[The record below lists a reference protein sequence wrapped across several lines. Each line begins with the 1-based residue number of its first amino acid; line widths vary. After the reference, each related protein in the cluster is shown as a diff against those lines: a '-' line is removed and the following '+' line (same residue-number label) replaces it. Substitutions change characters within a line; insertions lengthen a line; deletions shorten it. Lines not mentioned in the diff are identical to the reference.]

1 MIEAVG
7 LTKRYGDKTAV
18 YNLSFQVRPGAV
30 TGFLGPNGSGKSTTM
45 RMILGL
51 DNPTSGH
58 VTIGGYPYR
67 RLPNAP
73 RQVGALLDAKA
84 VHGGRAA
91 RNHLLCLAQLS
102 GIPARRVDEVLGV
115 VGLQDVARK
124 RSKGFSL
131 GMGQRLGIAAAL
143 LGDPQVL
150 LFDEPVNG
158 LDPEGILWV
167 RNLMKA
173 LAAEGRTVFVSSH
186 LMSEMALTAD
196 HLIVIGRG
204 QLLADMSVTDFISAN
219 SADFARVRTPD
230 TEPQQREKLSA
241 ALTES
246 GGHVLPE
253 QDGAL
258 RVTGLPLPRISDI
271 AHDHDVRLWEL
282 SPHQASLEEAYM
294 RMTQGAVDYRSTID
308 QKEGLQQPLPPG
320 AQPPMPVPG
329 QGQPGWYAPPPPQQG
344 GQPFPM
350 PPQSAPGQAPA
361 GPYGTPGTPGAL
373 AASGTATPNPYA
385 QPAPQAPQGT
395 AQAAPQAQQAPA
407 QPAPQAAQGAGQP
420 APRPSA
426 QPAPQGAA
434 QPAPKASQAPQPP
447 AQPAPQPPASQ
458 PGAAPA
464 SAGPVQP
471 AAAPAAAPTSD
482 LTKPEDA
489 R

>member
-51 DNPTSGH
+51 DNPTAGS

-67 RLPNAP
+67 RLPNAA

-84 VHGGRAA
+84 VHGGRHA
-91 RNHLLCLAQLS
+91 RNHLLSLAQLS

-115 VGLQDVARK
+115 VGLQDVARR

-167 RNLMKA
+167 RNLMKT

-204 QLLADMSVTDFISAN
+204 QLLADMSVRDFISAN

-230 TEPQQREKLSA
+230 TEPQLREKLTSA
-241 ALTES
+241 LAEA

-271 AHDHDVRLWEL
+271 AHEAEVRLWEL

-294 RMTQGAVDYRSTID
+294 RMTQGAVDYRSTVD
-308 QKEGLQQPLPPG
+308 QKAGLMQPLPPG
-320 AQPPMPVPG
+320 AQPPIPMPIPG
-329 QGQPGWYAPPPPQQG
+329 QGQPGWYAPPPPQHG
-344 GQPFPM
+344 GQPFAM
-350 PPQSAPGQAPA
+350 QPPAPGQVPA
-361 GPYGTPGTPGAL
+361 GPYGGYGAPG
-373 AASGTATPNPYA
+373 TPNPYA
-385 QPAPQAPQGT
+385 APTAPPVT
-395 AQAAPQAQQAPA
+395 AP
-407 QPAPQAAQGAGQP
+407 
-420 APRPSA
+420 
-426 QPAPQGAA
+426 
-434 QPAPKASQAPQPP
+434 
-447 AQPAPQPPASQ
+447 
-458 PGAAPA
+458 
-464 SAGPVQP
+464 P
-471 AAAPAAAPTSD
+471 AAAPPVAPAAPAAPATPATPATPAAEATPAPATD
-482 LTKPEDA
+482 APTKPEDA

>member
-18 YNLSFQVRPGAV
+18 SNLSFQVRPGAV

-51 DNPTSGH
+51 DNPTSGQ

-124 RSKGFSL
+124 RSRGFSL

-186 LMSEMALTAD
+186 LMSEMAVTAD

-204 QLLADMSVTDFISAN
+204 QLLADMNIKEFISAN
-219 SADFARVRTPD
+219 SADFARVRTPA
-230 TEPQQREKLSA
+230 TEPQLREKLSS
-241 ALTES
+241 ALTGA
-246 GGHVLPE
+246 GGHVMPE

-271 AHDHDVRLWEL
+271 AHGTDVRLWEL

-308 QKEGLQQPLPPG
+308 EKAGLQQPLPPG
-320 AQPPMPVPG
+320 VQPPMPVPG
-329 QGQPGWYAPPPPQQG
+329 QGQTGWYAPPPPQQG
-344 GQPFPM
+344 AQPFPG
-350 PPQSAPGQAPA
+350 APGQPAA
-361 GPYGTPGTPGAL
+361 GPYGTPLTPAPGGAP
-373 AASGTATPNPYA
+373 AAGGTPNPYA
-385 QPAPQAPQGT
+385 QATP
-395 AQAAPQAQQAPA
+395 AAPQ
-407 QPAPQAAQGAGQP
+407 
-420 APRPSA
+420 SA
-426 QPAPQGAA
+426 
-434 QPAPKASQAPQPP
+434 APQP
-447 AQPAPQPPASQ
+447 S
-458 PGAAPA
+458 APA
-464 SAGPVQP
+464 S
-471 AAAPAAAPTSD
+471 D
-482 LTKPEDA
+482 LTEPEDA

>member
-51 DNPTSGH
+51 DEPTAGH
-58 VTIGGYPYR
+58 VTVGGYPFR
-67 RLPNAP
+67 KLPNAP

-84 VHGGRAA
+84 VHGGRSA
-91 RNHLLCLAQLS
+91 RQHLLCLAQLS

-115 VGLQDVARK
+115 VGLQNVARK

-167 RNLMKA
+167 RNLMKQ
-173 LAAEGRTVFVSSH
+173 LASEGRTVFVSSH

-196 HLIVIGRG
+196 QLIVIGRG
-204 QLLADMSVTDFISAN
+204 QLLADMSVKDFISYN

-230 TEPQQREKLSA
+230 GEPQQREKLTA
-241 ALTES
+241 ALSEA
-246 GGHVLPE
+246 GGQVLPE

-258 RVTGLPLPRISDI
+258 RVTGLPLPRISDL
-271 AHDHDVRLWEL
+271 AHSADVRLWEL

-294 RMTQGAVDYRSTID
+294 RMTQGAVDYRSTAD
-308 QKEGLQQPLPPG
+308 QRAGLQQPPAGYGPQGGAYGYAPG
-320 AQPPMPVPG
+320 APGVPG
-329 QGQPGWYAPPPPQQG
+329 QPPGPYPPGTVMPGYAEPPAPAQG
-344 GQPFPM
+344 A
-350 PPQSAPGQAPA
+350 APGQ
-361 GPYGTPGTPGAL
+361 
-373 AASGTATPNPYA
+373 
-385 QPAPQAPQGT
+385 
-395 AQAAPQAQQAPA
+395 
-407 QPAPQAAQGAGQP
+407 
-420 APRPSA
+420 
-426 QPAPQGAA
+426 
-434 QPAPKASQAPQPP
+434 
-447 AQPAPQPPASQ
+447 
-458 PGAAPA
+458 GAAPA
-464 SAGPVQP
+464 PP
-471 AAAPAAAPTSD
+471 AAAPAQPPAAPPVQPPASAPAD
-482 LTKPEDA
+482 LTKRDNEDA